1 MNTGSVVQGQKK
13 FLELAR
19 ITEALFAVMNDF
31 TVNQA
36 VDNMA
41 GNFSYL
47 KWFELPL
54 LTWYWILSARVQCS
68 ICGRWAKAPLSSTVW
83 QSKHNKGALKPGYVP
98 KYIIMSLHQLY
109 DNIYSLD
116 L

>member
-47 KWFELPL
+47 K
-54 LTWYWILSARVQCS
+54 
-68 ICGRWAKAPLSSTVW
+68 
-83 QSKHNKGALKPGYVP
+83 
-98 KYIIMSLHQLY
+98 
-109 DNIYSLD
+109 
-116 L
+116 